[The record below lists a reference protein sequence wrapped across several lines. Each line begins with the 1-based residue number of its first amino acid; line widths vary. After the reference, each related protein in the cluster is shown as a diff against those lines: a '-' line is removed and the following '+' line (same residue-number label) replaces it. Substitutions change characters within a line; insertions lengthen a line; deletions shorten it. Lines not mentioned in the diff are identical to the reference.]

1 MKKIW
6 IAIASLA
13 LIGAVTGIYLWNKP
27 HKNMNR
33 AAADF
38 KMESAALFS
47 DFETDEAG
55 ANTKYLDKVIEVT
68 GVVRSVSKED
78 DGIISVTLATDDELA
93 GVICQ
98 LDELTTHKRTE
109 FQAGEKVTFKGIC
122 TGMLMDVVLV
132 RCVEV

>member
-38 KMESAALFS
+38 KMESAALFT

-109 FQAGEKVTFKGIC
+109 FQAGEKVTFKWIC

>member
-6 IAIASLA
+6 IIIASLA

-33 AAADF
+33 ADADF
-38 KMESAALFS
+38 KVEAAAFFTE
-47 DFETDEAG
+47 FETDETS
-55 ANTKYLDKVIEVT
+55 ANSKYLDKVIEISGT
-68 GVVRSVSKED
+68 VRSFSKDEEGIVS
-78 DGIISVTLATDDELA
+78 ITLATANELS

-98 LDELTTHKRTE
+98 LDQLTTHKRTE
-109 FQAGEKVTFKGIC
+109 FEPGEQVAFKGIC

-132 RCVEV
+132 RCVEI